1 MKQVVIEI
9 DGVRHRLVPDTEIPK
24 AECMMCSMQKFC
36 YTCEVVSGLCLTR
49 VTVTLK
55 RRRNDLHWH

>member
-24 AECMMCSMQKFC
+24 AECMRCSMQQYC
-36 YTCEVVSGLCLTR
+36 YTCDEIVSGLCCVFDQEDCHFEKE
-49 VTVTLK
+49 VTK
-55 RRRNDLHWH
+55 

>member
-36 YTCEVVSGLCLTR
+36 YTC
-49 VTVTLK
+49 
-55 RRRNDLHWH
+55 